1 MPRDVLELL
10 VKDDVK
16 VELADPELPLVMDE
30 VLGLFT
36 SCPLVLLSDGTELLV
51 PERLAPLV

>member
-16 VELADPELPLVMDE
+16 VELDDPELPLVME

-51 PERLAPLV
+51 PETLAPLV